1 MMATLHAHT
10 LRERWLCCV
19 THPHTVSAAM
29 TSNPR
34 QTVEIFPKRLLIKR
48 QQKLIRYTAIALTDS
63 FDHFMLAHGWSSLK
77 YA

>member
-1 MMATLHAHT
+1 
-10 LRERWLCCV
+10 
-19 THPHTVSAAM
+19 M